1 MNTAILTA
9 MAENYHWGL
18 SLIAGAGIIVAT
30 LLVQW
35 LANLVP
41 AIGAENRRN
50 RESYQTKMENP
61 RYAANQRW
69 NMKWSPLFLV
79 IIFGGILPW
88 CLTSDPQPWW
98 RVLID
103 MAVILMFY
111 DFFYYL
117 THRFLFHDSGF
128 FGGPLKWMHAVH
140 HRQHNPC
147 RKDSS
152 YIHPLEVAI
161 GLGLYAASIF
171 VLSRFM
177 GPFHVVT
184 IIVTWVAFT
193 EINLHNHNLWET
205 GRFPF
210 RYMNYASR
218 MHHNHHARFTGGNYA
233 TITLLFDWMF
243 GTIDNGQGWGAE
255 KERILAREREKA
267 MQGQA

>member
-1 MNTAILTA
+1 MDWNGIDTALGA
-9 MAENYHWGL
+9 YEWKL
-18 SLIAGAGIIVAT
+18 SLLTGAGIFAVV
-30 LLVQW
+30 LVINQ
-35 LANLVP
+35 LYLLVP
-41 AIGAENRRN
+41 AIRGEVRRN
-50 RESYQTKMENP
+50 KDAYAQKMENP

-69 NMKWSPLFLV
+69 NMKWSPLYLA

-88 CLTSDPQPWW
+88 CLTLDSQPWW
-98 RVLID
+98 QALLD

-128 FGGPLKWMHAVH
+128 FGGPLKWMHGVH

-171 VLSRFM
+171 VLSRVM
-177 GPFHVVT
+177 GDFHVLSIV
-184 IIVTWVAFT
+184 VTWVAFT

-205 GRFPF
+205 NRFGT
-210 RYMNYASR
+210 RYLDYAAK
-218 MHHNHHARFTGGNYA
+218 MHHHHHARFTGGNFA

-243 GTIDNGQGWGAE
+243 GSLDHGKGWGAE
-255 KERILAREREKA
+255 KARIEAREREKA
-267 MQGQA
+267 MQG